1 MSSTISG
8 SCIAVTGGAGFIG
21 SHLVQRLL
29 ELGAKTV
36 KVLDDIRLG
45 STSNL
50 DLSDPR
56 LELHTVDIGTAT
68 TGDLAPILQDTQ
80 YVFHLAAEKHN
91 ASIGN
96 PHRMLLTNVQ
106 GTLNI
111 LEACARQGV
120 QKLVFA
126 SSLYAYGRIHG
137 EAFREDEIAKPST
150 VYGISKI
157 AGENLV
163 SMFSSSKIQTST
175 IRYLFVYGPRQWADA
190 GYKSVIVK
198 NFERLVRAEQP
209 IIYGNGKQ
217 TLDYIYVSDA
227 VDATIRVMTDAP
239 NGSLFN
245 VGSGIGVQVGELLQ
259 HMLKIAESS
268 LPIKYEAPDWT
279 ANSYRVG
286 DTSLINK
293 TLGWKPTVSLLD
305 GLQRT
310 YDWINAR
317 C

>member
-56 LELHTVDIGTAT
+56 VELHTVDIGTVT
-68 TGDLAPILQDTQ
+68 PGDLAPILHDTR

-106 GTLNI
+106 GTLNV
-111 LEACARQGV
+111 LEASARQGV
-120 QKLVFA
+120 QKIVFT
-126 SSLYAYGRIHG
+126 SSLYAYGRIYG
-137 EAFREDEIAKPST
+137 ERFREDELAKPST
-150 VYGISKI
+150 VYGISKL

-163 SMFSSSKIQTST
+163 SMYSASRIQTST
-175 IRYLFVYGPRQWADA
+175 VRYLFVYGPRQWADA

-198 NFERLVRAEQP
+198 NFERIVRGEQP
-209 IIYGNGKQ
+209 IVYGDGKQ

-227 VDATIRVMTDAP
+227 VEATVKAMIDAP
-239 NGSLFN
+239 TGSLMN
-245 VGSGIGVQVGELLQ
+245 VGSGIGIQVGELVRE
-259 HMLKIAESS
+259 MVKITGSN
-268 LPIKYEAPDWT
+268 LRIKYESPDWT
-279 ANSYRVG
+279 AGSTRVG
-286 DTSLINK
+286 DISLIKK
-293 TLGWKPTVSLLD
+293 TIGWKPSVSLLD

-310 YDWINAR
+310 YDWINSR
-317 C
+317 H